1 LVSSR
6 YPLVSATTLS
16 SGSKSHHIQVAHL
29 LPKLRC
35 HYAEFL
41 NQSSLKRLGILYPS
55 TCVGLRYG
63 HLANFLRGF
72 SREHG
77 INHFTEPVG
86 TARHHVSALNGA
98 ADLPTA
104 PAYTLKPGHPTPGRP
119 TLLRHPFSQTL
130 TRWFRNINRISIAYA
145 FRPRLRN
152 RLTLRRL
159 SLLRKPWTYGEK
171 VFHLLYRY

>member
-1 LVSSR
+1 MLLVSSR
-6 YPLVSATTLS
+6 YPLLSATTIGL
-16 SGSKSHHIQVAHL
+16 GSKSPYLLVAHL

-77 INHFTEPVG
+77 INHFMEPVG
-86 TARHHVSALNGA
+86 TTRHHVSALNGA

-104 PAYTLKPGHPTPGRP
+104 PAYTLKPEYPITG
-119 TLLRHPFSQTL
+119 
-130 TRWFRNINRISIAYA
+130 
-145 FRPRLRN
+145 
-152 RLTLRRL
+152 
-159 SLLRKPWTYGEK
+159 
-171 VFHLLYRY
+171 